1 MIPKVIHYC
10 WFGGKPIPDE
20 YKKYMASWKQLCPDF
35 EIIEWN
41 EKNFDVSENE
51 YCHEAYKSKKW
62 AFVSDYARL
71 KILYEQGGVYLDTD
85 VELLKPLFP
94 MISKGIGFLGF
105 QNEEEVNTGLG
116 FAAPPH
122 NSCVKEMMNLYRERH
137 FLKEKG
143 KFDLSPCP
151 VANTVALKQC
161 GLKTG
166 RKFCREI
173 QYLDGLDVYPITYFN
188 PINPDNMRLVISQE
202 TVSIHHYAASWTGKK
217 RRMLRNVKK
226 YFGGGHCTTGLCIYQ
241 GAIFGNSKKIIPDIL
256 GYCFYVLLYISDNW
270 FTTFCYIK
278 GRFLCRQFG
287 CNKYQLS
294 GGAEL

>member
-10 WFGGKPIPDE
+10 WFGRKPIPDE
-20 YKKYMASWKQLCPDF
+20 YKKYMASWKKFCPDF

-41 EKNFDVSENE
+41 EKNFDVYEND
-51 YCHEAYKSKKW
+51 YCHEAHDSEKW

-71 KILYEQGGVYLDTD
+71 KIIYEQGGVYLDTD

-94 MISKGIGFLGF
+94 MISEGIGFLGF
-105 QNEEEVNTGLG
+105 QNEEEVATGLG

-122 NSCVKEMMNLYRERH
+122 NSCVKEMMDLYRKRH

-143 KFDLSPCP
+143 RFDLTPCP

-166 RKFCREI
+166 RKHCGEI
-173 QYLDGLDVYPITYFN
+173 QHLDGLDVYPIAYFN
-188 PINPDNMRLVISQE
+188 PINPDNMRLDILGK

-226 YFGGGHCTTGLCIYQ
+226 YFGGGYCTTGLYTYQ
-241 GAIFGNSKKIIPDIL
+241 GGISVNSKKIISDIF
-256 GYCFYVLLYISDNW
+256 GYYSYVL
-270 FTTFCYIK
+270 F
-278 GRFLCRQFG
+278 
-287 CNKYQLS
+287 
-294 GGAEL
+294 E